1 MLVKKELLTISHDI
15 PVQIVD
21 LPKCGK
27 VLAVRLNNIGGKPCT
42 FYSDGVNYIYR
53 YDGEWTKSQII
64 EYYYSHRENYL
75 DKEINENPEL
85 KALVKEFL
93 KNTDSWSDKIVDSIG
108 RFTYYYNA
116 DKRWVARH
124 NKANL
129 QKKHLAMFPAL
140 PDDFTEWCEAELM
153 KGKYLFFSNKT
164 KGKRTVYCTH
174 CRTTYEETADIRHK
188 TEGQCKH
195 CGTHATYHAQRYHH
209 TVEEKHLASICSRKD
224 DVLLLATHG
233 VVRSFNSELQP
244 IYSIGKEE
252 NILIFPHEKKNK
264 IYKYALKNIWGAC
277 DWYRYINEMSA
288 YQTKLYDRNL
298 AEVIPAHYLGDVQHV
313 LKTYTGTIST
323 NNLLIN
329 LTLIPEAEYLLKMR
343 MIQLAASAHKIVFK
357 NGRGFAGVM
366 GVPAQYKTMYQQLD
380 ITVTEHA
387 MLCKVNSPVNENQI
401 RLMRKYGLTSVTS
414 IEALTEKYHI
424 SLDKALNYMKKQ
436 MSLLAHKH
444 MDETMRY
451 WIDYLD
457 MAEQEH
463 VLTNDSKF
471 PVNLKTEHDLLV
483 DMVNDRKNRELAEK
497 HRREAEEAAQRLAAL
512 EKIASRCQTKKYVIQ
527 IPKTADDLA
536 REGQAL
542 HHCVG
547 NGHYWNRHANGSS
560 LICFIRK
567 KSEPDTPYFTMEV
580 DLRNDKYT
588 ITQIQGYYNRVKADK
603 ELERFAQRF
612 VNMIQPKSAKV
623 AV

>member
-15 PVQIVD
+15 PVQIAE

-116 DKRWVARH
+116 DKRWVTRH

-129 QKKHLAMFPAL
+129 QKKHLDMFPAL
-140 PDDFTEWCEAELM
+140 PDDFIDWCEAELM
-153 KGKYLFFSNKT
+153 KGKYLFFSNKA
-164 KGKRTVYCTH
+164 KGKRTVYCTY
-174 CRTTYEETADIRHK
+174 CCTTYEETADIRHK
-188 TEGQCKH
+188 TEGQCRN
-195 CGTHATYHAQRYHH
+195 CGTHATYYAKRYHH

-233 VVRSFNSELQP
+233 VVRRFNSELQP
-244 IYSIGKEE
+244 EYSIGKEE

-288 YQTKLYDRNL
+288 HQTKLYDKNL

-313 LKTYTGTIST
+313 LKTYTGTISM

-329 LTLIPEAEYLLKMR
+329 LTLIPEAEYLLKLR

-357 NGRGFAGVM
+357 NGRGFSGVM
-366 GVPAQYKTMYQQLD
+366 GVPAQYKTMYQQMD
-380 ITVTEHA
+380 ISISEHK
-387 MLCKVNSPVNENQI
+387 MLCNIKSLVSENQM
-401 RLMRKYGLTSVTS
+401 RQMRKYDLCISPILVEELTN
-414 IEALTEKYHI
+414 KYNI
-424 SLDKALNYMKKQ
+424 SLDKMMNYLKKQ
-436 MSLLAHKH
+436 MPIIKH
-444 MDETMRY
+444 GHMVSAARY
-451 WIDYLD
+451 WIDYLN
-457 MAEQEH
+457 MAEQEN
-463 VLTNDSKF
+463 VLTEGSKF
-471 PVNLKTEHDLLV
+471 PSDLKKEHDLLV
-483 DMVNDRKNRELAEK
+483 MMINERRDKELAEK
-497 HRREAEEAAQRLAAL
+497 RKREAEEAAKRNAAF
-512 EKIASRCQTKKYVIQ
+512 EKIAPRCQTKKYIIRIAHTSDELKQ
-527 IPKTADDLA
+527 
-536 REGQAL
+536 EGQAL

-547 NGHYWNRHANGSS
+547 GGTYWNRHAQGMS

-567 KSEPDTPYFTMEV
+567 KSEPDTPYFTLEV
-580 DLRNDKYT
+580 NLRDDKYT
-588 ITQIQGYYNRVKADK
+588 IAQLYGDHNCKAND
-603 ELERFAQRF
+603 EIRSFAQRF